1 MKAIPGAALIA
12 ACLCT
17 SAGAKDA
24 TIHGRDLQRVGN
36 AIHSRNFDVT
46 LDGRLLT
53 ADEAIYHSDTGVVEL
68 KGKVRLHF
76 DKNAHTFPGEVR

>member
-1 MKAIPGAALIA
+1 VKAILGTALAAV
-12 ACLCT
+12 CLCAPA
-17 SAGAKDA
+17 SAKDA

-36 AIHSRNFDVT
+36 AVHSRNFDVT

>member
-1 MKAIPGAALIA
+1 VKAIPGAALIA

-24 TIHGRDLQRVGN
+24 TIHGRDLARVGDT
-36 AIHSRNFDVT
+36 IHSKNFDVT

-53 ADEAIYHSDTGVVEL
+53 ADEAVYHSDTGVVEL

-76 DKNAHTFPGEVR
+76 GKKLRTFPGEVR

>member
-1 MKAIPGAALIA
+1 MKAILSTALAA

-17 SAGAKDA
+17 PAWAKDA
-24 TIHGRDLQRVGN
+24 TIHGQDLHRVGN

-53 ADEAIYHSDTGVVEL
+53 ADEAVYHPDTGVVEL
-68 KGKVRLHF
+68 KGKVLLHF
-76 DKNAHTFPGEVR
+76 GKTARTFPGEVR